1 MESCSYRF
9 AQPADLQTVRSE
21 LSEEAWLRLSGL
33 LECSSTRP
41 DWIVL
46 AFAGKRL
53 TAMLALVTHTEFGL
67 PLELFELHGNL
78 NERIDSL
85 ELLQFVIEKA
95 RSLGSR
101 ELFYTFAIDS
111 AGTDAISDAGFRPW
125 RNTLRLQ
132 STKPTGIEMQ
142 GYRSCA
148 TTAFDRSEI
157 IALLEQTSE
166 LSADSQIQFY
176 RECLGGLKDAEMTL
190 KVMEYTKYDPD
201 WWRVALTPGG
211 QMIGIVLPVLVYGE
225 PTIGFIGVRPECR
238 GRRIAQFLLGEAWSI
253 MSRSGWSTLYAEA
266 DQRNAS
272 MYRALVASGFTL
284 QCQKQ
289 EWRLDLCRMGT

>member
-9 AQPADLQTVRSE
+9 AQPSDLQTVRSE

-53 TAMLALVTHTEFGL
+53 TAMLALVTHSEFGL
-67 PLELFELHGNL
+67 PLELFEFHGNL
-78 NERIDSL
+78 KGRIDSL

-95 RSLGSR
+95 RSLGSH
-101 ELFYTFAIDS
+101 ELFYTFPADS
-111 AGTDAISDAGFRPW
+111 AGTGAISDAGFRPW
-125 RNTLRLQ
+125 RNTVRLQ
-132 STKPTGIEMQ
+132 STMPTSVGVR

-148 TTAFDRSEI
+148 TTDFDRSKI
-157 IALLEQTSE
+157 ITLLEQTSE

-176 RECLGGLKDAEMTL
+176 RERLGGLKDAEMTL
-190 KVMEYTKYDPD
+190 KLMEYTKYDPD
-201 WWRVALTPGG
+201 WWRVGLTPGG

-225 PTIGFIGVRPECR
+225 PTVGFIGVRPEFR
-238 GRRIAQFLLGEAWSI
+238 GQRIAQFLLGEAWSI
-253 MSRSGWSTLYAEA
+253 MSHSGWSTLYAEA
-266 DQRNAS
+266 DQRNAP
-272 MYRALVASGFTL
+272 MYRALVSSGFTL

-289 EWRLDLCRMGT
+289 EWRLDLCQMGT

>member
-9 AQPADLQTVRSE
+9 AQPSDLQTVRSE

-33 LECSSTRP
+33 LECSSTQP

-53 TAMLALVTHTEFGL
+53 TAMWALATHTEFGL
-67 PLELFELHGNL
+67 PLELFEFHGNL
-78 NERIDSL
+78 QGRIHSL

-101 ELFYTFAIDS
+101 ELFYTAPADFAGAEAVS
-111 AGTDAISDAGFRPW
+111 EAGFRPW
-125 RNTLRLQ
+125 RNTVRFK
-132 STKPTGIEMQ
+132 STNPVDIALP
-142 GYRSCA
+142 GYRSCV

-157 IALLEQTSE
+157 IALLEQASA

-176 RECLGGLKDAEMTL
+176 RERLGGRKDAEMTL
-190 KVMEYTKYDPD
+190 KAMEYTQYDPD
-201 WWRVALTPGG
+201 WWRVALTTGG
-211 QMIGIVLPVLVYGE
+211 QMIGIVLPVLVHGE
-225 PTIGFIGVRPECR
+225 PTIGFIGVRPEFR
-238 GRRIAQFLLGEAWSI
+238 GRRIAQFLLAEARSV

-266 DQRNAS
+266 DQRNTS
-272 MYRALVASGFTL
+272 MYRALISSGFTL
-284 QCQKQ
+284 QCRKQ
-289 EWRLDLCRMGT
+289 EWRLDVSG